1 MDEMKMK
8 LSTGLMRGFVSK
20 LIAGAIKKKYGY
32 KVDIQLKELDIN
44 IIDGETS
51 ISTSVEVK
59 LDSKE
64 FVKIVKSVGLD

>member
-20 LIAGAIKKKYGY
+20 LISGAIKRKYGY
-32 KVDIQLKELDIN
+32 KVDIQLKDLDIN

-64 FVKIVKSVGLD
+64 FVKIIKSVGLE